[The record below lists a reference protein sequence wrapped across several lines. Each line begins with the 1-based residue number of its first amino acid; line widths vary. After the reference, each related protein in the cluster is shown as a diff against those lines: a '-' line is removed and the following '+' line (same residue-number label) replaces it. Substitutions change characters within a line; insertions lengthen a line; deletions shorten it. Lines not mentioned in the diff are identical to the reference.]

1 VHRAVRAE
9 VLHGTGA
16 GNSESEAPDGKD
28 VWSRRMTNRFQ
39 LVAAAVDWLTVNRSV
54 GGGTTARCSP
64 IVAQPARR
72 GKLWPTGGEGG
83 IAMTIEDTRAAAG
96 TVDPIYWAGAS
107 GAMCWARNHRGHIR
121 ELPMTRWIGGPNTA
135 HHDRLADEQV
145 LRYCSQRPTLDLG
158 CGPGRFTAA
167 LQQRGSAALGV
178 DTSRAAVELTRVR
191 GGTAIHADL
200 FAPLPAEG
208 RWEQVL
214 LTDGN
219 IGIGGDPVRTLG
231 RAADLLAPGGIVI
244 AEIDPPTTVV
254 CHELLRWETEHH
266 VGQWFPWSRVNAD
279 VLGDIAVAAGFL
291 VTNIVD
297 VQARVIAVLRARTDV
312 EKR

>member
-1 VHRAVRAE
+1 V
-9 VLHGTGA
+9 
-16 GNSESEAPDGKD
+16 
-28 VWSRRMTNRFQ
+28 
-39 LVAAAVDWLTVNRSV
+39 
-54 GGGTTARCSP
+54 
-64 IVAQPARR
+64 
-72 GKLWPTGGEGG
+72 G

-107 GAMCWARNHRGHIR
+107 GAVCWARNHRGHIR

-158 CGPGRFTAA
+158 CGPGRFTAF

-178 DTSRAAVELTRVR
+178 DSSRAAVELTRER

-208 RWEQVL
+208 CWEQVL

-231 RAADLLAPGGIVI
+231 RAADLLAPAALSSPRSIPRRLRSVTNCCAGKPNILSGNGFRGH
-244 AEIDPPTTVV
+244 ASTLLCWATS
-254 CHELLRWETEHH
+254 LLRPD
-266 VGQWFPWSRVNAD
+266 FWSPTSLKSRPV
-279 VLGDIAVAAGFL
+279 
-291 VTNIVD
+291 
-297 VQARVIAVLRARTDV
+297 
-312 EKR
+312 